1 MNLGECFRKRFLR
14 KIRPDKDKS
23 LRSIEIAENKL
34 EKARVALSEN
44 LFDMCIV
51 FGYTAMFHAAR
62 ALLYRDGIQ
71 EKSHTCVII
80 YLKEN
85 YLEKLS
91 LSLIN
96 ALDAHRIE
104 RHEALYGIEFI
115 ITKDDCETAIEDAEI
130 FIKKVEE
137 LLGSK

>member
-62 ALLYRDGIQ
+62 AILYRDGIQ
-71 EKSHTCVII
+71 EKSHLCTVIYI
-80 YLKEN
+80 RKKYSNKIP
-85 YLEKLS
+85 

-96 ALDAHRIE
+96 SFDNFRIE
-104 RHEALYGIEFI
+104 RHETLYGLEFTP
-115 ITKDDCETAIEDAEI
+115 TKDDAKLLIEE
-130 FIKKVEE
+130 VEKF
-137 LLGSK
+137 SYH